1 LPARLV
7 AEESYKNKAALFGAT
22 EAKPAKHMSDSS
34 GMSKYEMPKMEV
46 PTEFR
51 KMTDKGVARQAR

>member
-22 EAKPAKHMSDSS
+22 EAKPAKHMSDFVWHV
-34 GMSKYEMPKMEV
+34 EV
-46 PTEFR
+46 RDAENGSAH
-51 KMTDKGVARQAR
+51 GVS